1 LEYILYQ
8 KDMTSPMHSS
18 QAASA
23 GQRDREAVNFL
34 EKKTKSNP
42 SLSFQE
48 TIQMAISALQFALKV
63 DLKANV
69 QALDVP
75 GMYRHQDTQGSGGEE
90 TTLRFSILRK
100 WYKALESLRADIE
113 FAKKRRLSTSAPK
126 IVSSLQNGVVFSF
139 NGSKFMILF
148 SYINAIIHYRLWN
161 YVRGTCV
168 DLQTIFGTDKKFYT
182 TACED
187 TFHLLVEFEED
198 LIDLIIDG
206 KQSWF
211 HAIIKKIYSI
221 KFLRTGNDD
230 YMEGVDCKELNFS
243 GQYKDIAPNND
254 AGEIP
259 IGIPALKSAFK
270 ASSDYCGQT
279 SPELQKAIGTW
290 VIYFGES
297 PKFHYVFLACCK
309 SIVMKK
315 FDTLNKVDKG
325 LGLMVRKWG
334 SLCSIAMR
342 WVLKS
347 LAGRPVPAIDEETD
361 EIMRKGVPGIKSV
374 KDIFNNIC
382 LWTNSSPYKSAC
394 VQDLRS
400 KEKPSFSPLNI
411 SSTDEYAKELVKF
424 YKDKIDSKTPGD
436 TSIFDRDRP
445 SFKTLDETKISNP
458 T

>member
-1 LEYILYQ
+1 
-8 KDMTSPMHSS
+8 
-18 QAASA
+18 
-23 GQRDREAVNFL
+23 
-34 EKKTKSNP
+34 
-42 SLSFQE
+42 
-48 TIQMAISALQFALKV
+48 
-63 DLKANV
+63 
-69 QALDVP
+69 
-75 GMYRHQDTQGSGGEE
+75 
-90 TTLRFSILRK
+90 
-100 WYKALESLRADIE
+100 
-113 FAKKRRLSTSAPK
+113 
-126 IVSSLQNGVVFSF
+126 
-139 NGSKFMILF
+139 MILF

-211 HAIIKKIYSI
+211 HAIIKIYSI

-309 SIVMKK
+309 SIVMEK

-382 LWTNSSPYKSAC
+382 LWTNSSPYESAC

-411 SSTDEYAKELVKF
+411 SSTDEYAKELVMF
-424 YKDKIDSKTPGD
+424 YKDKIDSKTSAD

-445 SFKTLDETKISNP
+445 SFKTLDETKISKICHSFYAEFFSDEDFVKDLAKLYGTKIQEAGILSPSISEATAEKISYDFAKKMSQKDEMLLMDNGWS
-458 T
+458 